1 MNHLICLETESSC
14 HFGRSFFHILNQPTF
29 ESSNSILKRLVGFAL
44 FWLSVGMVIMMFLSD
59 IFWGT
64 VLVIMCLI
72 LAYCLF
78 CK

>member
-1 MNHLICLETESSC
+1 MNHLICLETEKLLS
-14 HFGRSFFHILNQPTF
+14 FWQEFFHILNQATF